1 MPPCA
6 SLLKW
11 MVRDMCVLLFTF
23 QDYCRQI
30 DPDSEEEEVAEVE
43 MAGLR
48 TRGAASEEDD
58 DEFGDSAD
66 QEWRPKAK
74 AKKARR
80 SSKATAHGDNAN
92 DEEEEEE
99 IVEPEEM
106 SKFAEELRQT
116 SRQQLG
122 KKRQRVGVA
131 PR

>member
-1 MPPCA
+1 MIL
-6 SLLKW
+6 S
-11 MVRDMCVLLFTF
+11 TF

-48 TRGAASEEDD
+48 AKGAASEEEE

-66 QEWRPKAK
+66 QEWRPKA

-80 SSKATAHGDNAN
+80 PSKATAHEE
-92 DEEEEEE
+92 EEEEEE

>member
-1 MPPCA
+1 MIVK
-6 SLLKW
+6 SQQNRIEL
-11 MVRDMCVLLFTF
+11 V
-23 QDYCRQI
+23 
-30 DPDSEEEEVAEVE
+30 
-43 MAGLR
+43 
-48 TRGAASEEDD
+48 TRPG
-58 DEFGDSAD
+58 AD
-66 QEWRPKAK
+66 QERRPKA

-80 SSKATAHGDNAN
+80 PSNATAHEE
-92 DEEEEEE
+92 EEEEEE